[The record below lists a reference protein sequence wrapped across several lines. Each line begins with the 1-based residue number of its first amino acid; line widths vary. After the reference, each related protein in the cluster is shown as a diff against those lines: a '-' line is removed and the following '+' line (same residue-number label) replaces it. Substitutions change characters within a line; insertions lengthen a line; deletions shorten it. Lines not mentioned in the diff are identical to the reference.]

1 MVNTRSVKSRTF
13 LYFRKDGRVTKALHS
28 HRGLGLRKLGSPPSE
43 LLRRITDLIPQN
55 VLERED
61 VIQIIC
67 MSLLSGSLTWEQFAE
82 NRTAVLREAKRLM
95 LYSGLLS
102 DMALVSLDKSIESAE
117 GVELGDF
124 LI

>member
-1 MVNTRSVKSRTF
+1 
-13 LYFRKDGRVTKALHS
+13 
-28 HRGLGLRKLGSPPSE
+28 
-43 LLRRITDLIPQN
+43 
-55 VLERED
+55 
-61 VIQIIC
+61 